1 VHALQFLICKPKNLK
16 EANKCIED
24 VTSGSLKVGMYKNH
38 SELNLQLQAYASTLT
53 AKDIFLN
60 QDKKNYTLLAHPQN
74 YFRMMVS
81 VILLPKKSQN
91 IFHYFCGLG
100 LCEKQSRRKYKM
112 KEG

>member
-81 VILLPKKSQN
+81 VILLPNNHKIYFTISVALDSVRSKAEEN
-91 IFHYFCGLG
+91 I
-100 LCEKQSRRKYKM
+100 K
-112 KEG
+112 